1 LTSPA
6 LAITQ
11 ASTKLQNTNDILVID
26 KYVLKSH
33 KYDNDSQKILTL
45 CDKNEY
51 IIVRVKNLIHKI
63 SFF

>member
-1 LTSPA
+1 MTSPA